1 MIGEVLL
8 EGAAINVLLRSQGRA
23 LLTPQQSCIVSRHL
37 LLIGIIHTKIKRWKP
52 PSPHPNSSLRSR
64 HPFQTQP
71 TQLTYHIIS
80 HFLSRQ
86 ICQGSIEQNRP
97 ANGSAD
103 HHTTT
108 SAAQL
113 IHNATKLPQPSAIEA
128 LVLSHASNSIP
139 KDRFQHP
146 GTWEAKC
153 QQSPPKK
160 LEERGE
166 NICESQVTLTMGK
179 GKRPTASNLMWPPQI
194 ISHPTHC
201 FQPSRSL

>member
-103 HHTTT
+103 HHPPP
-108 SAAQL
+108 QL
-113 IHNATKLPQPSAIEA
+113 
-128 LVLSHASNSIP
+128 LSSSTMPRNCH
-139 KDRFQHP
+139 
-146 GTWEAKC
+146 
-153 QQSPPKK
+153 
-160 LEERGE
+160 
-166 NICESQVTLTMGK
+166 SQVRLRHWCCPMPATRFPRIGFNILALGK
-179 GKRPTASNLMWPPQI
+179 QNANNHRPKSWKSVGKHL
-194 ISHPTHC
+194 
-201 FQPSRSL
+201 